1 MRALAAAV
9 ALLAACHGGGARHH
23 QAPPP
28 ARGSGS
34 ASAKAS
40 LVPDLPP
47 SPDPRQELDGLDE
60 RIKRTAGDPREDGLE
75 IALLL
80 ERASIAGDLADY
92 QEALARSEAWVKRAP
107 ADVHAWHA
115 RVQTLSRVHRFA
127 DARATLEKLKPLVKD
142 PTVWQ
147 ELEATIDEATGHFE
161 RSQPLRD
168 QFAKVYPNTVHFVMQ
183 AYGLG
188 SQGRID
194 EALAIMPKAVAS
206 LHDNSP
212 ELFAWVLFQWGRL
225 YELKG
230 EPAAARDFYE
240 AARARLPT
248 LEATVHLAQAMIA
261 TGDTAGAKALVEAA
275 LAEHRQPDLL
285 GLAVQLGH
293 PELAAEAKAAWEK
306 YVAALPL
313 AFSDHAARFYLVP
326 GPDHDP
332 ARALQLAKLNLA
344 NRDTREARALVVE
357 AALAA
362 KDVKAAC
369 TAAEPLVDPASQGQP
384 GSLHPGPVGL
394 RSERFTAWK
403 ALSACGRKAEADR
416 LARELGITH

>member
-1 MRALAAAV
+1 MRTLAAAV
-9 ALLAACHGGGARHH
+9 ALLAACHGGGARHRQPP
-23 QAPPP
+23 QAARKP
-28 ARGSGS
+28 ASGS
-34 ASAKAS
+34 AKVAS
-40 LVPDLPP
+40 SSQLVPDLPP
-47 SPDPRQELDGLDE
+47 SPDPKQELDGLDE
-60 RIKRTAGDPREDGLE
+60 RIERTAGDPREDGLE

-80 ERASIAGDLADY
+80 ERASIEGELADY

-107 ADVHAWHA
+107 SDVHAWQT
-115 RVQTLSRVHRFA
+115 RVEALSRVHRFA
-127 DARATLEKLKPLVKD
+127 DARAALEKLKPLVKD

-168 QFAKVYPNTVHFVMQ
+168 AFAKLYPNTVHYVMQ

-194 EALAIMPKAVAS
+194 EALAIMPKAAAS

-212 ELFAWVLFQWGRL
+212 ELFAWLLFQWGRL
-225 YELKG
+225 YELEG

-248 LEATVHLAQAMIA
+248 LEGTVHLAQAMIA
-261 TGDTAGAKALVEAA
+261 TGDTAGAKALVESA

-293 PELAAEAKAAWEK
+293 PELAAEARAAWEK

-313 AFSDHAARFYLVP
+313 AFSDHAARFYLAP

-332 ARALQLAKLNLA
+332 ARALQLAKLNLG

-362 KDVKAAC
+362 KDDKTAC
-369 TAAEPLVDPASQGQP
+369 AAAEPLAAP
-384 GSLHPGPVGL
+384 GGL

-403 ALSACGRKAEADR
+403 ALSACGRKADADR